1 MKDPVISAINAALDA
16 FRANLPTDLHE
27 LRAAFEMSLAQL
39 APPSDMAFEEVT
51 YDRAGAPPLRILLG
65 RGSSK
70 PTRGMLLYLH
80 GGGNVVG
87 SARGFSGLA
96 SAIAKCAGTSVALVD
111 FRLAPESPFPAAIND
126 AIDAYNWALSQVG
139 NSNQLVVAGDS
150 AGAALALSVVMNA
163 RDNGFDL
170 PAALVLLSPWLDYT
184 LTSSSLHERRPRTT
198 SFPWRN
204 SHNLLAFTCR
214 ARLPNIRWHH
224 RCLAICPT
232 SPLSWSKWE
241 QLKSLWTIRLPWQ
254 KRLVLHIPQSSWKS
268 SLMFPMCGI
277 ALRMCFHKH
286 AMQLND
292 AVRSLSVLSARDFAS
307 PRPGVCT

>member
-65 RGSSK
+65 RGSRK

-126 AIDAYNWALSQVG
+126 AIDAYKWALSQVG

-163 RDNGFDL
+163 RDNGLYL
-170 PAALVLLSPWLDYT
+170 PAALLLLSPWLDYT
-184 LTSSSLHERRPRTT
+184 LTSSSLHEKA
-198 SFPWRN
+198 SEDHFL
-204 SHNLLAFTCR
+204 SLAQ
-214 ARLPNIRWHH
+214 LSQ
-224 RCLAICPT
+224 LAGLYLQGTPAEHPLA
-232 SPLSWSKWE
+232 SPLLGDLSNLPPILVQVGTTEVLMDDSLTLAKKAGAAHTPI
-241 QLKSLWTIRLPWQ
+241 QLEIEPYVPHVWHSFAHVLPQ
-254 KRLVLHIPQSSWKS
+254 ARDAIER
-268 SLMFPMCGI
+268 CGSFI
-277 ALRMCFHKH
+277 ERA
-286 AMQLND
+286 
-292 AVRSLSVLSARDFAS
+292 LSA
-307 PRPGVCT
+307 